1 MARSRK
7 RTPYF
12 GFCIA
17 STAKPY
23 KRSANRSFRR
33 RERADILA
41 GREPHVSLMITED
54 PRLMAYDD
62 KRYWMGMSA
71 RVMRK

>member
-12 GFCIA
+12 GICIA
-17 STAKPY
+17 STANPY
-23 KRSANRSFRR
+23 KRAANRNFRR
-33 RERADILA
+33 RERADVLA
-41 GREPHVSLMITED
+41 GREPHVSMKVTDD

-62 KRYWMGMSA
+62 KRYRKGMSV
-71 RVMRK
+71 REMRK